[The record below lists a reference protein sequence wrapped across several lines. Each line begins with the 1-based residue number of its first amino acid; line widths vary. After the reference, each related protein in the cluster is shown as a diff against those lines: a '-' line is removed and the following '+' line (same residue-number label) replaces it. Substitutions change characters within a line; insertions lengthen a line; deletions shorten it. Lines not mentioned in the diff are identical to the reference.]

1 MWDIYP
7 RPQLVRNSYFNLNGE
22 WLFAEQPA
30 DNPVLPPKYNEV
42 IQVPFVAESP
52 ASGLDRLIPEE
63 NMVCYKKTFVL
74 PKDFIPEGYRLKLN
88 FGAVDQV
95 YRIIFNGEEI
105 GSFDNGYIHYSCI
118 VPSRLIEFENTLE
131 VYVWDTLDDLVR
143 PRGKQRHKAGGMW
156 YTPVTGIWQ
165 TVWMEAVPAYYID
178 DLKIDVTLDSADIK
192 VFVKDAETGE
202 RVTDFNGTIKLNTV
216 PKLGLDLHQEAK
228 EKTADSKK
236 DNKKEKKEKKDKK
249 HGKIQSS
256 IILPIED
263 GKCHIEFLEPKH
275 WTPEEPYIY
284 EFSVSIENDTIES
297 YLGLR
302 TLRVDNVKG
311 VPRILLNEKP
321 YFFHG
326 VLDQGYFKEGIFTP
340 LSPED
345 YDKDILTMKALGF
358 NTLRKHIKVEPDHF
372 YYLCDRLG
380 MIVFQDMVNNGEY
393 KYLRDTIMPTLIQNK
408 GKSDLKMNPDPVTQ
422 KAFLKGAQATVKQL
436 YNHPSIALWTIFN
449 EGWGQFTGDKVCA
462 MFREWDSSRIIDTAS
477 GWYICENSDV
487 TSPHVYFWHVTL
499 KPDTKPIVLS
509 EYGGYT
515 YAVPGHTWKSDQT
528 YGYKDFKNQGE
539 FEKQLI
545 KLLKTQVLPYIK
557 DGLCSDIYTQ
567 LSDVEEELNG
577 LMTYDREIVKV
588 SKSKLKKI
596 GDRLQKEMKKYS

>member
-7 RPQLVRNSYFNLNGE
+7 RPQLVRDSYFNLNGE
-22 WLFAEQPA
+22 WLFAEQSA
-30 DNPVLPPKYNEV
+30 KNPVLPPKYNEV
-42 IQVPFVAESP
+42 IQVPFVAQSP

-63 NMVCYKKTFVL
+63 NMVSYKKTFIL
-74 PKDFIPEGYRLKLN
+74 PKDFIPEGYVLRLN
-88 FGAVDQV
+88 FGAVDQEYKV
-95 YRIIFNGEEI
+95 LFNGEEV
-105 GSFDNGYIHYSCI
+105 GFFDNGYIHYSCI
-118 VPSRLIEFENTLE
+118 IPSHLIELENTIE
-131 VYVWDTLDDLVR
+131 VHVWDTLDDLVS
-143 PRGKQRHKAGGMW
+143 PRGKQRHKSGGMW

-165 TVWMEAVPAYYID
+165 TVWLEAIPAQYIED
-178 DLKIDVTLDSADIK
+178 IKIDVSLDSADIK
-192 VFVKDAETGE
+192 IFVKNAITGE
-202 RVTDFNGTIKLNTV
+202 RVTGFNGAIRLNTT
-216 PKLGLDLHQEAK
+216 PKLGY
-228 EKTADSKK
+228 EKPKK
-236 DNKKEKKEKKDKK
+236 KKNVES
-249 HGKIQSS
+249 GIY
-256 IILPIED
+256 IPIED
-263 GKCHIEFLEPKH
+263 DKCHIDFKDPKL
-275 WTPEEPYIY
+275 WTPEEPYLY
-284 EFSVSIENDTIES
+284 EFTVSVGEDSVDS

-302 TLRVDNVKG
+302 TLRIDNVKD

-340 LSPED
+340 LEPECFE
-345 YDKDILTMKALGF
+345 KDILTMKALGF
-358 NTLRKHIKVEPDHF
+358 NTLRKHIKIEPDHF

-393 KYLRDTIMPTLIQNK
+393 KYLRDTIMPTLRMSK
-408 GKSDLKMNPDPVTQ
+408 DKSDLKMNPDPTTQ
-422 KAFLKGAQATVKQL
+422 RAFLRGAQATVKQL

-449 EGWGQFTGDKVCA
+449 EGWGQFTGDKVCS
-462 MFREWDSSRIIDTAS
+462 MLRDWDSSRIIDTAS

-528 YGYKDFKNQGE
+528 YGYKDFKSQPH
-539 FEKQLI
+539 FEKELVKLI
-545 KLLKTQVLPYIK
+545 KTQVLPYIK
-557 DGLCSDIYTQ
+557 TGLCSDIYTQ

-577 LMTYDREIVKV
+577 LMTYDREVVKV
-588 SKSKLKKI
+588 SKSRLKKI